1 MTAGAMMW
9 LKEQDVAAGVK
20 MRLQDKLLKRSFSG
34 FCLDFRLFKFQ
45 GVLEPLYLVFFLLG
59 AKINFADP

>member
-34 FCLDFRLFKFQ
+34 FCLDFRLFKIQ